1 MKHLKGSGVAMITPF
16 NGDGSIDYPAL
27 ERVVEHVIAGGID
40 YIVVQGTTGETATLT
55 SSEKKEVLAFSKKV
69 NKGRLPIVYGLGGN
83 NTQKIL
89 HEIQETDFAG
99 IDAILSVSPYYNK
112 PSQAGI
118 IAHYQHIADACP
130 VPVIL
135 YNVPGRTMSNITA
148 ETTLTLAQHENIIGM
163 KEASGNLEQCMQ
175 IAAQKPE
182 DFLLISGDDLLASAI
197 RSIGGEGIISVM
209 ANAYPALFK
218 TIVHG
223 SPEESRNATF
233 KLLELN
239 PLMYEESNPV
249 GIKNLMMH
257 LGLCRDE
264 VRLPLIKASTSL
276 SQRIKEISQKIWFIL
291 ADKK

>member
-148 ETTLTLAQHENIIGM
+148 ET
-163 KEASGNLEQCMQ
+163 
-175 IAAQKPE
+175 
-182 DFLLISGDDLLASAI
+182 
-197 RSIGGEGIISVM
+197 
-209 ANAYPALFK
+209 
-218 TIVHG
+218 
-223 SPEESRNATF
+223 
-233 KLLELN
+233 
-239 PLMYEESNPV
+239 
-249 GIKNLMMH
+249 
-257 LGLCRDE
+257 
-264 VRLPLIKASTSL
+264 
-276 SQRIKEISQKIWFIL
+276 
-291 ADKK
+291 

>member
-257 LGLCRDE
+257 LGVCRDE

>member
-276 SQRIKEISQKIWFIL
+276 SQRIKEISQKI
-291 ADKK
+291 